1 MLKYRSLLE
10 KLRSIED
17 KARNLVEERIREF
30 ESLGLYGTELDLFS
44 ELSFCVLT
52 ANFSAQG
59 GIKAQKAIG
68 KVKFANLS
76 LEKLEEELLKVGHR
90 YARIRSKYIVENRKL
105 IGKLRS
111 IWELPSH
118 EGREILVKSAKG
130 IGWKEASHFLR
141 NTGKMDVA
149 ILDKH
154 ILRTLYSEGI
164 IEEIPTNW
172 TEKKYL
178 YIENIFSELSYE
190 FGKTPGE
197 TDLYLWYLI
206 KGKVEK

>member
-1 MLKYRSLLE
+1 MSKY
-10 KLRSIED
+10 K
-17 KARNLVEERIREF
+17 NLVEKLKSIENKARDLVEKRIKEF

-44 ELSFCVLT
+44 ELTLCVLT
-52 ANFSAQG
+52 ANWSAQG
-59 GIKAQKAIG
+59 GMKAQNLIG
-68 KVKFANLS
+68 KVKFANLP
-76 LEKLEEELLKVGHR
+76 LEELIEELSKVGYR
-90 YARIRSKYIVENRKL
+90 YPKTRSEYIVENRKL

-118 EGREILVKSAKG
+118 EGRKILVKSAKG

-154 ILRTLYSEGI
+154 VLRTLYNEGI
-164 IEEIPTNW
+164 IEEIPKNW

-178 YIENIFSELSYE
+178 YIENLFFELSYE